1 MTENRDALAFFG
13 GELQPVPRTPPI
25 RVREKSQTSY
35 CVLPEVLVPDAEG
48 SNNPELLAPGIT
60 SSRLGI
66 VTFGALSER
75 RSVVGLKPGDP
86 GSPGEAPKVPMPGE
100 APKGPVLDELIPA
113 VGLKL
118 RDPGAPGKA
127 PKFC

>member
-1 MTENRDALAFFG
+1 M
-13 GELQPVPRTPPI
+13 PV
-25 RVREKSQTSY
+25 
-35 CVLPEVLVPDAEG
+35 AEDPN
-48 SNNPELLAPGIT
+48 SPELLAPGIT

-66 VTFGALSER
+66 VTFGALSEG

-100 APKGPVLDELIPA
+100 APKGPVLDELMA